1 MLGTTRRDFL
11 RIAGTLGA
19 LSLIGCSSAPIK
31 TTKAK
36 VVVIGGGYGG
46 ATAAK
51 YLKLFDPSLDVT
63 LIEKRKT
70 YLSCP
75 GSNEVIAG
83 WHDMDWLRRSLDGLR
98 YNYGINLVHAKVVE
112 IDPQK
117 RIVELKDGTE
127 IPYDRLILS
136 PGVDMRYDAIEGYD
150 LKATK
155 TIPHAWRAGKQTTL
169 LLNQLKAMPNGGT
182 VIITAPA
189 SPYRCPPGP
198 YERASLIANYLTQHK
213 PKSKVLIID
222 AKTQFSKQALFL
234 KGWEDLY
241 PGMVEWISAEKEGQ
255 IDHIDVK
262 KRIVATEFNN
272 HRADV
277 LNVIPPQKAGWL
289 ARKTELADRSGWC
302 PVDLHSFEST
312 QIPNIHLIGDACIAT
327 PMPKSAFSANS
338 QAKICA
344 AAIIDLLNGRQPGP
358 PSLINHCYSF
368 LAADYAISVNGVY
381 EYSVTEKQLV
391 PTGGGETPLDADR
404 GREAEFARSW
414 RDNINA
420 DSFDI
425 VHPKNGS

>member
-1 MLGTTRRDFL
+1 MTGITRRSFLRMATVAGTAGLVGCAATPAKTTR
-11 RIAGTLGA
+11 
-19 LSLIGCSSAPIK
+19 
-31 TTKAK
+31 AK
-36 VVVIGGGYGG
+36 VVVIGGGFGG

-83 WHDMDWLRRSLDGLR
+83 WRDMASLRRPSDGLQTR
-98 YNYGINLVHAKVVE
+98 HGIQLIHAKVVE
-112 IDPQK
+112 INPQK

-127 IPYDRLILS
+127 IPYDRLVLS

-150 LKATK
+150 LKASK
-155 TIPHAWRAGKQTTL
+155 SIPHAWRAGKQTTL
-169 LLNQLKAMPNGGT
+169 LLNQLKAMDNGG
-182 VIITAPA
+182 VVLITAPA

-198 YERASLIANYLTQHK
+198 YERASLIASYLKQHK
-213 PKSKVLIID
+213 PRSKVIILD

-234 KGWEDLY
+234 QGWKDLY
-241 PGMVEWISAEKEGQ
+241 PGMVEWVSAEKEGQ
-255 IDHIDVK
+255 IDHVDAK

-277 LNVIPPQKAGWL
+277 LNIIPPQKAGWL
-289 ARKTELADRSGWC
+289 ARKTELANHSGWC
-302 PVDLHSFEST
+302 PVEPHSFEST
-312 QIPNIHLIGDACIAT
+312 LVPNIHIIGDACVAT

-368 LAADYAISVNGVY
+368 LAPDYAISVNGVY
-381 EYSVTEKQLV
+381 EYSVTERQLV
-391 PTGGGETPLDADR
+391 TIAGGDSPMDADR
-404 GREAEFARSW
+404 AKEAEFARSW
-414 RDNINA
+414 QENITA
-420 DSFDI
+420 DTF
-425 VHPKNGS
+425 G

>member
-1 MLGTTRRDFL
+1 MLGTTRRSFL
-11 RIAGTLGA
+11 KLTGTLGA
-19 LSLIGCSSAPIK
+19 LSLIGCAG
-31 TTKAK
+31 TTPSKASKAK
-36 VVVIGGGYGG
+36 IVVVGGGYGG

-63 LIEKRKT
+63 LIDKRKT

-83 WHDMDWLRRSLDGLR
+83 WHDMEWLRISRE
-98 YNYGINLVHAKVVE
+98 GIQKNHGVNLIHAKVVE

-117 RIVELKDGTE
+117 RVVELKDGTE
-127 IPYDRLILS
+127 ISYDRLVLS

-150 LKATK
+150 LKASK
-155 TIPHAWRAGKQTTL
+155 SVPHAWRAGKQTTL
-169 LLNQLKAMPNGGT
+169 LFNQIKAMTNGGV

-198 YERASLIANYLTQHK
+198 YERASLIASYLKQHK
-213 PKSKVLIID
+213 PKSKVIILD
-222 AKTQFSKQALFL
+222 TKTQFSKQALFL
-234 KGWEDLY
+234 KGWRDLY
-241 PGMVEWISAEKEGQ
+241 PGMVEWVSADKEGQ
-255 IDHIDVK
+255 IDHVDAN
-262 KRIVATEFNN
+262 KRIVATEFNI

-302 PVDLHSFEST
+302 PVDLHTFEST
-312 QIPNIHLIGDACIAT
+312 QIPYIHLIGDACVAT

-368 LAADYAISVNGVY
+368 LAPDYAISVNGVY
-381 EYSVTEKQLV
+381 EYSVLDRQLAA
-391 PTGGGETPLDADR
+391 TGGGETPMEADR
-404 GREAEFARSW
+404 MQEAEFAKSW
-414 RDNINA
+414 RENINA
-420 DSFDI
+420 DSF
-425 VHPKNGS
+425 G

>member
-1 MLGTTRRDFL
+1 MLGITRRDFL
-11 RIAGTLGA
+11 RMAGAVGA
-19 LSLIGCSSAPIK
+19 IGLIGCTSNPSKGA
-31 TTKAK
+31 KAK

-83 WHDMDWLRRSLDGLR
+83 WHEMEWLRRSRDGLQT
-98 YNYGINLVHAKVVE
+98 NHGVNLIRAMAVE

-127 IPYDRLILS
+127 IPYDRLVLS

-150 LKATK
+150 LKASK
-155 TIPHAWRAGKQTTL
+155 SIPHAWKAVGKSGEQLAL
-169 LLNQLKAMPNGGT
+169 LLNQLKAMANGGT
-182 VIITAPA
+182 VVITAPK

-198 YERASLIANYLTQHK
+198 YERASLIASYLQQHK
-213 PKSKVLIID
+213 PKSKVIILD

-234 KGWEDLY
+234 KGWQELY
-241 PGMVEWISAEKEGQ
+241 PGIVEWVSAEKEGQ
-255 IDHIDVK
+255 IDHIDAK
-262 KRIVATEFNN
+262 KRIVATEFNY

-302 PVDLHSFEST
+302 PVDPHSFEST
-312 QIPNIHLIGDACIAT
+312 QIPNIHVIGDACIAT

-368 LAADYAISVNGVY
+368 LAPDYAISINGVY
-381 EYSVTEKQLV
+381 EYSVTERQLV
-391 PTGGGETPLDADR
+391 ATGGGETPMDADR
-404 GREAEFARSW
+404 KREAEFARSW
-414 RDNINA
+414 RDNIGA
-420 DSFDI
+420 DSFE
-425 VHPKNGS
+425 

>member
-1 MLGTTRRDFL
+1 MTGTTRRTFL
-11 RIAGTLGA
+11 RMAGTAWTLG
-19 LSLIGCSSAPIK
+19 LVGCATAPRKGTI
-31 TTKAK
+31 AK

-83 WHDMDWLRRSLDGLR
+83 WHDMDSLRHPLEGLR
-98 YNYGINLVHAKVVE
+98 THHGINLVHAKAVE
-112 IDPQK
+112 INPQK
-117 RIVELKDGTE
+117 RIIELKDGTG
-127 IPYDRLILS
+127 ILYDRLVLS

-150 LKATK
+150 LKASK
-155 TIPHAWRAGKQTTL
+155 SVPHAWRAGKQTTL
-169 LLNQLKAMPNGGT
+169 LLNQLKAMDNGG
-182 VIITAPA
+182 VVLITAPA

-198 YERASLIANYLTQHK
+198 YERASLIAHYLRQHK
-213 PKSKVLIID
+213 PKSKVIILD

-234 KGWEDLY
+234 KGWQDLY
-241 PGMVEWISAEKEGQ
+241 PGMVEWVSAEKEGQ
-255 IDHIDVK
+255 IDHVDAK

-277 LNVIPPQKAGWL
+277 LNIIPPQKAGWL
-289 ARKTELADRSGWC
+289 ARKTELADHSGWC
-302 PVDLHSFEST
+302 PVDPHSFEST
-312 QIPNIHLIGDACIAT
+312 QIPNIHIIGDSCVAT

-344 AAIIDLLNGRQPGP
+344 AAIIDLLNGRQPSP

-368 LAADYAISVNGVY
+368 LAPNYAISVNGVY
-381 EYSVTEKQLV
+381 EYSVTERQLV
-391 PTGGGETPLDADR
+391 ATGGGDSPVDADR
-404 GREAEFARSW
+404 GQEAEFARSW
-414 RDNINA
+414 RENITA
-420 DSFDI
+420 DSF
-425 VHPKNGS
+425 G